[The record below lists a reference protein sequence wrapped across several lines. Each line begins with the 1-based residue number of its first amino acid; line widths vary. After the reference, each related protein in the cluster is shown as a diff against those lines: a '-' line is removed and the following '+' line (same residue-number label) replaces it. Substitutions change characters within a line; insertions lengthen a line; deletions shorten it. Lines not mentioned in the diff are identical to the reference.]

1 MSSQPRVGVSIVIH
15 DEQGRVLLGLRS
27 GKHGAGTWG
36 LPGGAI
42 ESGEDPAAAA
52 RRELEEETGL
62 RPALMS
68 RCFVPY
74 ASTVFED
81 GQQWVTLFFEAEYC
95 GEPDVMEPEK
105 CEQWAWFDLGSLPS
119 PLFGALGDGS
129 VLCGHPVTFRV
140 FQIEAGATYWVAARD
155 TAHAVALLAE
165 MASSEG
171 WGEELL
177 EELEEGLSSTEV
189 AKDQWATTMLH
200 DDESGTKQPLSF
212 FLTEYGVFGCSE
224 WP

>member
-15 DEQGRVLLGLRS
+15 DEQGRVLLGLRR

-42 ESGEDPAAAA
+42 EPGEDPIEAA

-62 RPALMS
+62 RPTIMR

-74 ASTVFED
+74 ASAVFED

-119 PLFGALGDGS
+119 PLT
-129 VLCGHPVTFRV
+129 VRV
-140 FQIEAGATYWVAARD
+140 FKITTGADYWIAAKD
-155 TAHAVALLAE
+155 SAHALAQLAE
-165 MASSEG
+165 MASYEG
-171 WGEELL
+171 WTEEFMEEVTDGIEVEELPRETWNEISL
-177 EELEEGLSSTEV
+177 L
-189 AKDQWATTMLH
+189 
-200 DDESGTKQPLSF
+200 DDGSGTRQPISF
-212 FLTEYGVFGCSE
+212 FLTGYGVFGCSE

>member
-15 DEQGRVLLGLRS
+15 DEQGRVLLGLRR

-42 ESGEDPAAAA
+42 EPGEDPIEAA

-119 PLFGALGDGS
+119 RCSARS
-129 VLCGHPVTFRV
+129 VMAPSS
-140 FQIEAGATYWVAARD
+140 AAIRSRS
-155 TAHAVALLAE
+155 
-165 MASSEG
+165 ASSRSRPAPR
-171 WGEELL
+171 
-177 EELEEGLSSTEV
+177 SSTSIS
-189 AKDQWATTMLH
+189 TT
-200 DDESGTKQPLSF
+200 
-212 FLTEYGVFGCSE
+212 GCSTASRR
-224 WP
+224 